1 MQYTCLVGCRL
12 PPLNGYVAECL
23 VLTKE
28 FYASAF
34 ICPNDLVTQDSIHNF
49 YAVLFSVYPRNQ
61 IQHKLN
67 LSSCLLVV
75 KETKINKNESGVG
88 PCIINCSW
96 NITILYYFSFIFVFS
111 NKHYKF
117 YNNDM

>member
-12 PPLNGYVAECL
+12 PPLNGFVAECL

-75 KETKINKNESGVG
+75 KETKINKNESGV
-88 PCIINCSW
+88 
-96 NITILYYFSFIFVFS
+96 TM
-111 NKHYKF
+111 HYKLF
-117 YNNDM
+117 LEYYNSLLLFVYFRLFKQTLQILQQ